1 MSHRSLGV
9 VAAVAAILVL
19 CGAMGQPGSSSA
31 PAVVHPADPLKAP
44 VFRPGIAP
52 VPEGSVGRYELRH
65 LRSRALFTDS
75 GVELR
80 LPSRTQESRALRW
93 SVAGGRPVPPR
104 AEKPREAKLHRLL
117 GPEASWERDVPTYG
131 GLRYPGV
138 LPGVELWFEERTE
151 GVEYGFRAERG
162 ADLRRVELEYD
173 GAREVRVVEE
183 GRALEVDLGEGV
195 LREQGLHCA
204 QEGVDRGMKAV
215 GCRFAHA
222 RPVGQDR
229 WAYAIEVD
237 VEEPERPVVVDPLVL
252 WNTYLGGRGSY
263 NALRAIQQNSTGDVF
278 IVGTTDTPPLSPPL
292 DVSRAFGGLGGVSD
306 VLVARFNREGG
317 LIWSALLGG
326 GGGDL
331 GMALVMGDSDE
342 LYIAGSTGS
351 PDFQRQLPDGGT
363 ASSPTLGLVDGFVA
377 RLDSSGTQLDWFV
390 RLGGNNVDFVNDLLR
405 TPDRQLYVIGNTTST
420 NIPNLKGV
428 TDPTI
433 RGEEGFIT
441 RINPDV
447 TPTAPLWTVL
457 VQGPGNESLY
467 GLAHDGSGALYVT
480 GRTAPVSGGSQ
491 DALVAVVNGIGT
503 LSPSI
508 AKQFSLGGGRS
519 DEGRIVRLAGPPTQR
534 EVQVFGSTESTDFAG
549 GARGGADVFVATFPT
564 YASNINMPQQ
574 KLGLLGSTAG
584 MEYLW
589 SLTAD
594 GAGRVYIGGR
604 TTSLLGFPTST
615 AFDPSYSGGAW
626 DGFVARVNLDAQ
638 PVLEWASY
646 VGGEGEEDVYALQV
660 DRLNPARL
668 LIGGVTSSTELM
680 YSDAGYDTTPNLD
693 SPKEMFLMTVD
704 LDAPT
709 PVPPGP
715 DGGTPPPDG
724 GTPPPDGGGT
734 PAPDAGE
741 PGPMRSPVGWSCDS
755 STSGDAPAALALTA
769 LAVLVLLVSRRR
781 RLRA

>member
-1 MSHRSLGV
+1 MSHRSFGV
-9 VAAVAAILVL
+9 VAAAAAILVL
-19 CGAMGQPGSSSA
+19 CGGAMGQRGSSSA
-31 PAVVHPADPLKAP
+31 PAMVQAPAPLKAP

-52 VPEGSVGRYELRH
+52 VHAGSEGRYELRH
-65 LRSRALFTDS
+65 LHSRALFTDR

-80 LPSRTQESRALRW
+80 LPSRLQESRALGW
-93 SVAGGRPVPPR
+93 SVAGGRAVPPL

-117 GPEASWERDVPTYG
+117 GPEESWEREVPTYG
-131 GLRYPGV
+131 GLRYPDV
-138 LPGVELWFEERTE
+138 LPGVELWFEERAE

-162 ADLRRVELEYD
+162 EDLRRVELEYA

-204 QEGVDRGMKAV
+204 QEAADGSMKAV

-222 RPVGQDR
+222 RPVGQER

-237 VEEPERPVVVDPLVL
+237 VEDPGRPVVVDPLVL
-252 WNTYLGGRGSY
+252 WNTYLGGRGGNY
-263 NALRAIQQNSTGDVF
+263 NELRAIEQNSTGDVF
-278 IVGTTDTPPLSPPL
+278 IVGTTDTPPASPPL
-292 DVSRAFGGLGGVSD
+292 DSSRSFGGLGGVSD
-306 VLVARFNREGG
+306 VLVARFNRDGG
-317 LIWSALLGG
+317 LVWSAVLGG

-331 GMALVMGDSDE
+331 GMGLAIGDADE

-351 PDFQRQLPDGGT
+351 PDFQQPLSDGGT
-363 ASSPTLGLVDGFVA
+363 ASSPTLGSVDGFVA
-377 RLDSSGTQLDWFV
+377 RLDPTGTQLGWFV
-390 RLGGNNVDFVNDLLR
+390 RLGGNNVDYVNGLLR
-405 TPDRQLYVIGNTTST
+405 TPDHQLYAIGYTSST
-420 NIPNLKGV
+420 NIPNLQGV

-433 RGEEGFIT
+433 RGEEGFIS

-457 VQGPGNESLY
+457 VQGPGNESLS
-467 GLAHDGSGALYVT
+467 GLAHDTGSLYVT

-491 DALVAVVNGIGT
+491 DALVAVIDGIGT
-503 LSPSI
+503 LAPSI
-508 AKQFSLGGGRS
+508 VKRFTLGGTGFDDGRAV
-519 DEGRIVRLAGPPTQR
+519 RIGGAPTQR
-534 EVQVFGSTESTDFAG
+534 EVQVFGTTESKDFAG
-549 GARGGADVFVATFPT
+549 GAKGGSDVFVATYPT
-564 YASNINMPQQ
+564 YASNSAMPQQ

-584 MEYLW
+584 GEYIW

-594 GAGRVYIGGR
+594 DSGRVYIGGT
-604 TTSLLGFPTST
+604 TTSILGLATSE
-615 AFDPSYSGGAW
+615 AFESTYSGGIW

-646 VGGEGEEDVYALQV
+646 VGGEGEEQVYALHV

-668 LIGGVTSSTELM
+668 LFGGSTNSVALM
-680 YSDAGYDTTPNLD
+680 YSDAGYDTSPNLD
-693 SPKEMFLMTVD
+693 AIYEMFLMTVD

-715 DGGTPPPDG
+715 DGGTPPDG
-724 GTPPPDGGGT
+724 GMP
-734 PAPDAGE
+734 PDAGA
-741 PGPMRSPVGWSCDS
+741 PGPLRSPVGWSCGS
-755 STSGDAPAALALTA
+755 STSGDGPAALALTA
-769 LAVLVLLVSRRR
+769 LAVLVVLVSHRR